1 MQLGGLCR
9 ILGQFPG
16 LLGIDELVHPV
27 GQRHDGAHCLGVV
40 ALLVQLGQGV
50 GARPAFGKGCQRGWR
65 GRCQSAVEALQDE
78 AGRAAGDVD
87 QLAHQIAVDP
97 GHEVLGVEVHVLD
110 PAVELGR
117 QVVAQPFRVHA
128 QLQVFLRRQARSA
141 RFGHLFAGD
150 GEESVHED
158 VVGRVHAGK
167 LQHGRPEQRMEV
179 DDVLADEMHLPVRPL
194 RILTGLRV
202 DEGIEVQTA
211 LLAQRLQR
219 GQVAHRGVQPHV
231 EVLARRIRDG
241 NAEVGLIARD
251 VPVGQRVAGAFAL
264 GRFPIGC
271 IAAQPFARLV
281 GHLGLQPA
289 LRQPV
294 MQELAAARIGQAEEI
309 VLGAADDRR
318 AAGQRGIG
326 VDEVGGGVDLAAD
339 LAGVAVLVLG
349 VAVGALA
356 LDVAVR
362 QEHLLHRIEE
372 LLDGARGHQARRFQ
386 PPVDLLRQRRVLGR
400 MGGVPVVEADVIAVQ
415 IVRSLGGDA
424 CHQFFGCDA
433 LGLGL
438 QHDRCAVGIVGPHE
452 QHVLA
457 QHALEAHPDVSL
469 DVLHDVADVERS
481 VGVGQGGGDEQ
492 TLGMLAGGGRHGGG
506 CRCGGWLGL
515 AHENAGEDGQDARM
529 WRARCPVK
537 GARHAGRAAADFSK
551 GDRPAGTV
559 AYHRRTGTIRAA
571 TVAAQPNPGLR
582 RSAGG
587 RAGAWLPQAMCQHGE
602 CQVCRAQAV
611 RA

>member
-1 MQLGGLCR
+1 M
-9 ILGQFPG
+9 
-16 LLGIDELVHPV
+16 
-27 GQRHDGAHCLGVV
+27 
-40 ALLVQLGQGV
+40 
-50 GARPAFGKGCQRGWR
+50 
-65 GRCQSAVEALQDE
+65 
-78 AGRAAGDVD
+78 
-87 QLAHQIAVDP
+87 
-97 GHEVLGVEVHVLD
+97 
-110 PAVELGR
+110 
-117 QVVAQPFRVHA
+117 
-128 QLQVFLRRQARSA
+128 
-141 RFGHLFAGD
+141 
-150 GEESVHED
+150 HED

-179 DDVLADEMHLPVRPL
+179 DDVLADEMHLTVRPL

-202 DEGIEVQTA
+202 DEGIEVQAA

-231 EVLARRIRDG
+231 EILTRRIRDG
-241 NAEVGLIARD
+241 NAEVGFIARD
-251 VPVGQRVAGAFAL
+251 VPVGQRVAGTFAL
-264 GRFPIGC
+264 GRASVGC

-294 MQELAAARIGQAEEI
+294 VQELAAARIGEAEEI

-318 AAGQRGIG
+318 AAGQGGIG
-326 VDEVGGGVDLAAD
+326 VDEVSGGVDLAAD

-362 QEHLLHRIEE
+362 QEHFLHRIEE
-372 LLDGARGHQARRFQ
+372 LLDGARGHQARRLQ

-415 IVRSLGGDA
+415 VVRPLGGNA
-424 CHQFFGCDA
+424 CHQFFGRDA

-438 QHDRCAVGIVGPHE
+438 QHDRCAVGIIGPHE

-457 QHALEAHPDVSL
+457 QHALEAHPDVGL

-515 AHENAGEDGQDARM
+515 AHENAGGGGQDARV
-529 WRARCPVK
+529 WRTRCPVRGGPGMP
-537 GARHAGRAAADFSK
+537 GALPLILARAAALPVRWRIIAGRTAS
-551 GDRPAGTV
+551 GPRP
-559 AYHRRTGTIRAA
+559 
-571 TVAAQPNPGLR
+571 LR
-582 RSAGG
+582 RGRIVASVGQPASGPGHDCHRSCVNMANVKFAGHKPCEHDAETGHPVSRAGPAASPFLRAGVSAGG
-587 RAGAWLPQAMCQHGE
+587 NTAASGAAPLTEFLYPIPS
-602 CQVCRAQAV
+602 
-611 RA
+611 

>member
-1 MQLGGLCR
+1 MAGPLFANVQHQPQQLGRSFHLLGRDDPGHPQVGAQEVVDGDLGGLAFGGTGNGLSGSLVLVALLLAVLATLGRGSLGLGARSRLGCQSEQGIQLLRIHPLHQVLEGLDGVAGRQRLVHHGPREGLRQVQEGGSTGGRVWQHRRQQRDELRKAAQRVRADLMQLGGLCR

-50 GARPAFGKGCQRGWR
+50 GARPAFGKGRQRGRR
-65 GRCQSAVEALQDE
+65 GRCQPAVEALQDE

-97 GHEVLGVEVHVLD
+97 GHEILGVEVHVLD

-128 QLQVFLRRQARSA
+128 QLQVLLRREARSA
-141 RFGHLFAGD
+141 RLGHLFAGD

-167 LQHGRPEQRMEV
+167 LQHGRPEQRVEV
-179 DDVLADEMHLPVRPL
+179 DDVLADEMHLTVRPL
-194 RILTGLRV
+194 RILTSLRI
-202 DEGIEVQTA
+202 DEGIEVQAA

-264 GRFPIGC
+264 GGFPIGC

-294 MQELAAARIGQAEEI
+294 VQELAAARIGEAEEV

-326 VDEVGGGVDLAAD
+326 VDEVGGRVDLAAD

-349 VAVGALA
+349 VTVGTLA

-362 QEHLLHRIEE
+362 QEHFLHRIEE
-372 LLDGARGHQARRFQ
+372 LLDGARGHQARRLQ
-386 PPVDLLRQRRVLGR
+386 PPVDLLRQRRVLG
-400 MGGVPVVEADVIAVQ
+400 
-415 IVRSLGGDA
+415 
-424 CHQFFGCDA
+424 
-433 LGLGL
+433 
-438 QHDRCAVGIVGPHE
+438 
-452 QHVLA
+452 
-457 QHALEAHPDVSL
+457 
-469 DVLHDVADVERS
+469 
-481 VGVGQGGGDEQ
+481 
-492 TLGMLAGGGRHGGG
+492 
-506 CRCGGWLGL
+506 
-515 AHENAGEDGQDARM
+515 
-529 WRARCPVK
+529 
-537 GARHAGRAAADFSK
+537 
-551 GDRPAGTV
+551 
-559 AYHRRTGTIRAA
+559 
-571 TVAAQPNPGLR
+571 
-582 RSAGG
+582 
-587 RAGAWLPQAMCQHGE
+587 
-602 CQVCRAQAV
+602 
-611 RA
+611 

>member
-1 MQLGGLCR
+1 M
-9 ILGQFPG
+9 
-16 LLGIDELVHPV
+16 
-27 GQRHDGAHCLGVV
+27 
-40 ALLVQLGQGV
+40 
-50 GARPAFGKGCQRGWR
+50 
-65 GRCQSAVEALQDE
+65 
-78 AGRAAGDVD
+78 
-87 QLAHQIAVDP
+87 
-97 GHEVLGVEVHVLD
+97 
-110 PAVELGR
+110 
-117 QVVAQPFRVHA
+117 
-128 QLQVFLRRQARSA
+128 
-141 RFGHLFAGD
+141 
-150 GEESVHED
+150 HED

-167 LQHGRPEQRMEV
+167 LQHGRPEQRVEV
-179 DDVLADEMHLPVRPL
+179 DDVLADEMHLTVRPL
-194 RILTGLRV
+194 RILTGLRI
-202 DEGIEVQTA
+202 DEGIEVQAA

-219 GQVAHRGVQPHV
+219 RQVAHRGVQPHV

-264 GRFPIGC
+264 GGFPIGC

-294 MQELAAARIGQAEEI
+294 MQELAAARIGEAEEV

-326 VDEVGGGVDLAAD
+326 VDEVGGRVDLAAD

-349 VAVGALA
+349 VTVGALA

-362 QEHLLHRIEE
+362 QEHFLHRIEE
-372 LLDGARGHQARRFQ
+372 LLDGARGHQARRLQ
-386 PPVDLLRQRRVLGR
+386 PPIDLLRQRRVLGR

-415 IVRSLGGDA
+415 IVRPLGGDA
-424 CHQFFGCDA
+424 CHQFFRRDA

-438 QHDRCAVGIVGPHE
+438 QHDRCAVGIIGPHE

-457 QHALEAHPDVSL
+457 QHALETHPDVSL

-515 AHENAGEDGQDARM
+515 AHENAGEGGQDART

-537 GARHAGRAAADFSK
+537 GGPACGRAAADFSK
-551 GDRPAGTV
+551 GGRSAGTV
-559 AYHRRTGTIRAA
+559 AYHRRTGSIRAA